1 MQASSFAISAV
12 KLRGSILDL
21 AYTDAAELYD
31 APDPTW
37 VAAPLV
43 EWQRA

>member
-1 MQASSFAISAV
+1 MQ
-12 KLRGSILDL
+12 GTILDL
-21 AYTDAAELYD
+21 TYTDAASLYD

-43 EWQRA
+43 EWRTSVADHLS